1 MENSDSLR
9 AKIDTLNSDISE
21 IQLIVNPLK
30 SEKVQLMN
38 KIKILETDI
47 KNYDNLIANKKKE
60 IVNATNLL
68 LIESAY
74 DEVKQI
80 KNIEL
85 LSEAE
90 LIIITKNMD
99 KTDYTKRGSYP
110 RFIDLDR
117 LINEVIT
124 IKTKY
129 PGFILDN
136 IRKRGQLDTMPPENY
151 YDFTFV
157 TPHNDYFTISGIQ
170 VC

>member
-68 LIESAY
+68 LI
-74 DEVKQI
+74 
-80 KNIEL
+80 
-85 LSEAE
+85 
-90 LIIITKNMD
+90 
-99 KTDYTKRGSYP
+99 
-110 RFIDLDR
+110 
-117 LINEVIT
+117 
-124 IKTKY
+124 
-129 PGFILDN
+129 
-136 IRKRGQLDTMPPENY
+136 
-151 YDFTFV
+151 
-157 TPHNDYFTISGIQ
+157 
-170 VC
+170 